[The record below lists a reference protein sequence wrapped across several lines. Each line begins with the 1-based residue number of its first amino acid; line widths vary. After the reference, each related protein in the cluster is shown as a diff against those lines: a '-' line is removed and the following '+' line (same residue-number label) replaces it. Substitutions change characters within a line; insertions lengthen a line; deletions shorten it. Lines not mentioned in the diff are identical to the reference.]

1 MISEKGVNMDWS
13 AIIAGFAFIVSAA
26 TFIYQRLDVKAQN
39 KYKRDTFELQSK
51 MSENAWITEE
61 AAELIGSIIREKET
75 LIRWYAL
82 TYKHQIYK
90 KIYIEKSRNVE
101 KDSPDNTDEIS
112 IKALKDLV
120 KKQIEDLADNDREFQ
135 DTFFKKKTILE
146 LILEGSKNKDNVF
159 KMLDKVED
167 IFKDMSNEIYS
178 VRIESITIP
187 DNKISKW
194 NNKYDTLLDPC
205 IVLLKNHF
213 ISSKKDLLQE
223 IERIKKGE

>member
-1 MISEKGVNMDWS
+1 MDWS

-51 MSENAWITEE
+51 MSENVWITEE
-61 AAELIGSIIREKET
+61 AAELIGSIIKEKET

-90 KIYIEKSRNVE
+90 KQYIEKSRNVE

-112 IKALKDLV
+112 LKALKDLV

-146 LILEGSKNKDNVF
+146 LILEGSKNKDKDNIF
-159 KMLDKVED
+159 KVLDKVED

-187 DNKISKW
+187 TDKISKW
-194 NNKYDTLLDPC
+194 NNKYDTLLAPY
-205 IVLLKNHF
+205 IVLLKNYL